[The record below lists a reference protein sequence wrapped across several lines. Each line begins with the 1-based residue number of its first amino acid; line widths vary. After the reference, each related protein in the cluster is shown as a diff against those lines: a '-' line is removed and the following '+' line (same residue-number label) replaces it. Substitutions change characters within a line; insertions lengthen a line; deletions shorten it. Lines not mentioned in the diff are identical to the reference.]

1 MPLKL
6 TVNGKTGFDYAK
18 DEFVDVPTQ
27 TVVLEHCLLA
37 IARWE
42 SKWKKSFFENLE
54 HMTPRETMYYIRCMA
69 MNEVDEDFVI
79 CLTNDQIQEIVKY
92 ISEIQSATTI
102 TRQKTEARSN
112 ETLTSELLYYYM
124 AQIPLPFDTCERWHL
139 SRLMKTMEIAAIKND
154 PKSNEKM
161 SSHDW
166 ALKQSALNKAR
177 RLAAKSKG

>member
-1 MPLKL
+1 MEKL
-6 TVNGKTGFDYAK
+6 DEALRIDGFDAETQKEFDKLCAYLSVFKHRAK
-18 DEFVDVPTQ
+18 PSSPRYVTKLNEFQLKFMAFIDKATTNRAKLQ
-27 TVVLEHCLLA
+27 
-37 IARWE
+37 I
-42 SKWKKSFFENLE
+42 KS
-54 HMTPRETMYYIRCMA
+54 
-69 MNEVDEDFVI
+69 
-79 CLTNDQIQEIVKY
+79 Y